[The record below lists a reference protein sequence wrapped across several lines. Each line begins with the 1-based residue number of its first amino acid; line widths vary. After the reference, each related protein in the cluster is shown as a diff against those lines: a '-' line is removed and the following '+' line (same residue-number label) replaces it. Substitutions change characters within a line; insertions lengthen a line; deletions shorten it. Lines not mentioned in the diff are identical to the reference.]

1 MLCNAF
7 YYFIIYYFIIAQLLL
22 PLDAIFN
29 CSEYTVSQKKHAI
42 LVLGIILAN
51 VDRFSF
57 TVGLSNKFAAR
68 PTTP

>member
-1 MLCNAF
+1 MH
-7 YYFIIYYFIIAQLLL
+7 FIILSFIILLL
-22 PLDAIFN
+22 LNYCYHWMLFLIVQ
-29 CSEYTVSQKKHAI
+29 STLWVKKKHAI

>member
-29 CSEYTVSQKKHAI
+29 CSEYTVSQKKTCHSC
-42 LVLGIILAN
+42 LRHNFGK
-51 VDRFSF
+51 RWSF
-57 TVGLSNKFAAR
+57 FFHCW
-68 PTTP
+68 PQ